1 MPFNVLEYL
10 FLYKRNLEICF
21 RNVYSKTSFL
31 KCKRLRLVEVWIQFR
46 TLATGLFSSECDP
59 NPGNGVDCT
68 PNLIQFV
75 RSICRWTRGSDESR
89 ITTSPRSWGWWDT
102 ANTRRPDSQQ
112 SKQNNYFAIFC
123 RRPTAKRSSNYL
135 SCCSCF
141 CSGHFVNLLMGCT
154 WRYTSG
160 GVLLV

>member
-135 SCCSCF
+135 SCCSC
-141 CSGHFVNLLMGCT
+141 SGHFVNLLMGCT